1 MLPLQRTTITVT
13 IILIITITI
22 TTIIS
27 SLTTTTITITT
38 TSCFHSPAAAICC
51 LCNAICSFSGCFSKT
66 GGSSN
71 LMVIFCI

>member
-13 IILIITITI
+13 IILITITI

-27 SLTTTTITITT
+27 TLTTTIAT

>member
-27 SLTTTTITITT
+27 SLTTTTTITT

>member
-1 MLPLQRTTITVT
+1 MMPLQRTTITVT
-13 IILIITITI
+13 IILITITI

-27 SLTTTTITITT
+27 SLTTTTIAT